1 MKIRTFTRKKRPL
14 FVTLWFLIYPHC
26 FLRPLGIKASVHGED
41 VTPEG
46 QIWFSAGNDQEM
58 FPVSLDFRKIGWIVD
73 EYMSAARIFGT
84 EKATPFIKV
93 WMAVPDP
100 STLPTEK
107 KKCSLCFQCGAAANP
122 QVCQQYE
129 PVNYFEE
136 DSSFIQH
143 VLVDKRTCPPAMLNL
158 YHIEQSIKCI
168 VQGVEQTVSSQ
179 YHSIVDTFR
188 TLDHS
193 LKIKVGN
200 EIFPISSLSEIEPG
214 ALGLCNSYS
223 NISLE
228 SDTNCFQKIKSI
240 LEIIVLEQYY
250 SLVTTLHS
258 NLFKT
263 MGASQW
269 DGVEGSILQWPNKVL
284 DLWRH
289 ASNPDAN
296 NYVEVGFNMG
306 HSCLLV
312 LFANPRLNVLSFDL
326 GLSPVVR
333 TSARYLQN
341 FFPGRLR
348 LVTGDSTRTVPAF
361 LGGFGDDSGKFDL
374 IFVDGGHSFEV
385 ALSDITN
392 MEGYASKL
400 QHTLIVDDF
409 HYPER
414 TVQRAWNR
422 VVHAGIVEETERK
435 ICMSVP
441 VFFFLAAH
449 IDEGGLVFGRINK
462 IQYDVIVKGQ
472 YRQYQQQVPVM

>member
-1 MKIRTFTRKKRPL
+1 MQFL
-14 FVTLWFLIYPHC
+14 F
-26 FLRPLGIKASVHGED
+26 
-41 VTPEG
+41 
-46 QIWFSAGNDQEM
+46 
-58 FPVSLDFRKIGWIVD
+58 
-73 EYMSAARIFGT
+73 
-84 EKATPFIKV
+84 
-93 WMAVPDP
+93 
-100 STLPTEK
+100 
-107 KKCSLCFQCGAAANP
+107 
-122 QVCQQYE
+122 QY
-129 PVNYFEE
+129 
-136 DSSFIQH
+136 
-143 VLVDKRTCPPAMLNL
+143 
-158 YHIEQSIKCI
+158 
-168 VQGVEQTVSSQ
+168 
-179 YHSIVDTFR
+179 
-188 TLDHS
+188 
-193 LKIKVGN
+193 
-200 EIFPISSLSEIEPG
+200 
-214 ALGLCNSYS
+214 
-223 NISLE
+223 SLE
-228 SDTNCFQKIKSI
+228 SDTNCFQKTKSI

-449 IDEGGLVFGRINK
+449 IDEGGLFFNRINK

>member
-1 MKIRTFTRKKRPL
+1 
-14 FVTLWFLIYPHC
+14 
-26 FLRPLGIKASVHGED
+26 
-41 VTPEG
+41 
-46 QIWFSAGNDQEM
+46 
-58 FPVSLDFRKIGWIVD
+58 
-73 EYMSAARIFGT
+73 
-84 EKATPFIKV
+84 
-93 WMAVPDP
+93 
-100 STLPTEK
+100 
-107 KKCSLCFQCGAAANP
+107 
-122 QVCQQYE
+122 
-129 PVNYFEE
+129 
-136 DSSFIQH
+136 
-143 VLVDKRTCPPAMLNL
+143 
-158 YHIEQSIKCI
+158 
-168 VQGVEQTVSSQ
+168 
-179 YHSIVDTFR
+179 
-188 TLDHS
+188 
-193 LKIKVGN
+193 
-200 EIFPISSLSEIEPG
+200 
-214 ALGLCNSYS
+214 
-223 NISLE
+223 
-228 SDTNCFQKIKSI
+228 
-240 LEIIVLEQYY
+240 
-250 SLVTTLHS
+250 
-258 NLFKT
+258 

-341 FFPGRLR
+341 FFPGRLRLLLDAHQQGTFRTFFPGRLR